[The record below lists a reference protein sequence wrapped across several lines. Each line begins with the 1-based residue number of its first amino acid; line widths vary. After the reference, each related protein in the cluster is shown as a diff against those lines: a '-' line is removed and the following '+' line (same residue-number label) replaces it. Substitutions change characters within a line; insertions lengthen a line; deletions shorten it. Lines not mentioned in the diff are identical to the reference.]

1 MWYVKGNNMK
11 PVKVLCLMALVVV
24 SSSSFAYSQNQQPEL
39 DPIANEEHFT
49 LLGFVVWT
57 DTLEM
62 VRSRL
67 GKAEILVGVG
77 HEPSEVCYVS
87 SEQNDGTTV
96 TFLAGFMGG
105 QKTLTSFILSGT
117 NATRSGLTN
126 KKAVKRQCLPSPI
139 VSKDIGTP
147 SGLKLGLRSS
157 QLKELLGEPTRV
169 DKDLLIYDLN
179 TETRMTEDEIAR
191 MAQVFSE
198 ETVRRNPYFD
208 LTRFI
213 EVEIADGQVE
223 QVSVT
228 MIETY

>member
-1 MWYVKGNNMK
+1 MK
-11 PVKVLCLMALVVV
+11 PIKVLCLVALVVV
-24 SSSSFAYSQNQQPEL
+24 SDSSFASSQNVQQPEL

-67 GKAEILVGVG
+67 GKAEILVGEG

-87 SEQNDGTTV
+87 SEQNDVTTV
-96 TFLAGFMGG
+96 IFQAGFMGG
-105 QKTLTSFILSGT
+105 QETLTSFILANT
-117 NATRSGLTN
+117 KVVERE
-126 KKAVKRQCLPSPI
+126 CLPSPL

-147 SGLKLGLRSS
+147 SGIKLGLRSS
-157 QLKELLGEPTRV
+157 QLKELLGEPKRV
-169 DKDLLIYDLN
+169 DKNLLIYSLN
-179 TETRMTEDEIAR
+179 TRTRMTEDEIVR
-191 MAQVFSE
+191 MAQVFPE
-198 ETVRRNPYFD
+198 KQVREDPYFD
-208 LTRFI
+208 LTRHI

>member
-1 MWYVKGNNMK
+1 MK
-11 PVKVLCLMALVVV
+11 PIKILCLVALVVV
-24 SSSSFAYSQNQQPEL
+24 SSSSVASSQNVQQPEL
-39 DPIANEEHFT
+39 NPIANEEHFN

-67 GKAEILVGVG
+67 GNAEILVGEG

-87 SEQNDGTTV
+87 SAQNDGTTV

-117 NATRSGLTN
+117 KATRTGLAN
-126 KKAVKRQCLPSPI
+126 KKAVKRQCLPSPM

-147 SGLKLGLRSS
+147 SGLTLGLRSS
-157 QLKELLGEPTRV
+157 QLKALLGEPTRV
-169 DKDLLIYDLN
+169 DKNLLTYHLK
-179 TETRMTEDEIAR
+179 TRMRTTEDDIAW
-191 MAQVFSE
+191 MAQVFPE
-198 ETVRRNPYFD
+198 EQIRKYYPYYHVS
-208 LTRFI
+208 RFI
-213 EVEIADGQVE
+213 EMEIADGEVE

-228 MIETY
+228 MIETF

>member
-1 MWYVKGNNMK
+1 MK
-11 PVKVLCLMALVVV
+11 PIRVLCLIALVVV
-24 SSSSFAYSQNQQPEL
+24 SSSSFAYSQNVQQPEL
-39 DPIANEEHFT
+39 NPIANEEHFN

-67 GKAEILVGVG
+67 GNAEILVGEG

-87 SEQNDGTTV
+87 GEHNDGTTV

-117 NATRSGLTN
+117 NATRSGFTN
-126 KKAVKRQCLPSPI
+126 KKAVKRKCLSSPV

-147 SGLKLGLRSS
+147 SGLRLGLHSS
-157 QLKELLGEPTRV
+157 QVKELLGEPTRV
-169 DKDLLIYDLN
+169 DKNLLIYHLK
-179 TETRMTEDEIAR
+179 TRVRMTEDEIAR
-191 MAQVFSE
+191 VVQVFPE
-198 ETVRRNPYFD
+198 GQVRQYPYFVS
-208 LTRFI
+208 TRWI

>member
-1 MWYVKGNNMK
+1 MK
-11 PVKVLCLMALVVV
+11 PIKVLCLVALVVV
-24 SSSSFAYSQNQQPEL
+24 SSSSLASSQNVQQHEL

-67 GKAEILVGVG
+67 GKAEILVGEG

-139 VSKDIGTP
+139 VSRDIGTP
-147 SGLKLGLRSS
+147 SGLRLGLRSS
-157 QLKELLGEPTRV
+157 QVKELLGEPTKV
-169 DKDLLIYDLN
+169 DKNVLTYVLV
-179 TETRMTEDEIAR
+179 TRMRTTEDDIAQ
-191 MAQVFSE
+191 MAQVFPE
-198 ETVRRNPYFD
+198 EQIRKYPYYD
-208 LTRFI
+208 VSRFI

-228 MIETY
+228 MIENY